1 MSSQEEARRKD
12 WVRAELEY
20 SLQAL
25 AMPAEVQF
33 QLYPQGVCYACELT
47 TDFQNFSEGYITD
60 NEGILTKEQ
69 KSALSKMQEH
79 LTKLAHTAEYQCWN
93 EEPIRTGVAWQ
104 QARDLAKQ
112 CLIAFAWEIKAPPM
126 RGAMIKNPS

>member
-1 MSSQEEARRKD
+1 
-12 WVRAELEY
+12 
-20 SLQAL
+20 
-25 AMPAEVQF
+25 MPAEVQF

-79 LTKLAHTAEYQCWN
+79 LENWPTLPSINAGTRNQYA
-93 EEPIRTGVAWQ
+93 
-104 QARDLAKQ
+104 QA
-112 CLIAFAWEIKAPPM
+112 
-126 RGAMIKNPS
+126 